1 MLVWTQ
7 VGQEWATIEEAPT
20 SSALCQSLMP
30 VAAHEVLETGTEAL
44 DVLVWLG

>member
-1 MLVWTQ
+1 MLFWTQ
-7 VGQEWATIEEAPT
+7 VGQEWATIKEVPA